1 MSFSAIMQ
9 IGMGTLGA
17 LQAGQQYKDGLNAR
31 YEALRMQRDQ
41 YAQQYGGYLDAL
53 RAQQEENA
61 RLKTQAEQEKRDLAS
76 QAASRI
82 SARRSGGARMLLSD
96 TRLTPEAGVEQTL
109 GSKGMGA

>member
-1 MSFSAIMQ
+1 MGGIIGGGGGAPDMSGQ
-9 IGMGTLGA
+9 I
-17 LQAGQQYKDGLNAR
+17 
-31 YEALRMQRDQ
+31 
-41 YAQQYGGYLDAL
+41 

-61 RLKTQAEQEKRDLAS
+61 RLKAQAEQEKRDLAS